1 MVALT
6 RVEGLRA
13 PSSVLS
19 ETADAALLRRPLRS
33 LADIEE
39 IERVPL
45 EERLRIDD
53 FSHRVALAIE
63 ARDPGETAIHYV
75 PDGDINRVAERV
87 SFGELK
93 RNIGR
98 TASLL
103 RTHGIGKGDVVAVLM
118 PAVPAIYWSILGAMS
133 AAVVFP
139 VNWMLEPKYILRLLK
154 EADAK

>member
-13 PSSVLS
+13 HSSVIAD
-19 ETADAALLRRPLRS
+19 TADAALLSRPLRS

-39 IERVPL
+39 IECVPL
-45 EERLRIDD
+45 EGRLRIDN
-53 FSHRVALAIE
+53 FSRRVALAIE
-63 ARDPGETAIHYV
+63 ARDPADTAIHYV
-75 PDGDINRVAERV
+75 PDGDVNRIAERV

-103 RTHGIGKGDVVAVLM
+103 RTHGIGK
-118 PAVPAIYWSILGAMS
+118 
-133 AAVVFP
+133 
-139 VNWMLEPKYILRLLK
+139 
-154 EADAK
+154 